1 MKKVLAISSVLLGV
15 VFLAGC
21 RQQPVNQTQPTT
33 PAPVAK
39 QPATNQPIVTQPAPT
54 TPTLGITEEAISELS
69 KVGYSNWKTYSLK
82 TLQIDLP
89 TFFDK
94 DAVSAPENF
103 KIIQSADQYL
113 KKNVAYAG
121 SIGCEESD
129 CKSDGGSDGF
139 ISIFSYTGKTPLN
152 AIKDVCVKIK
162 SDRPGVSCAPKK
174 FVTISGL
181 EAYELG
187 LEENYWSVG
196 NGNDT
201 YVFSIGN
208 SSGVVQGQKNNLWKT
223 IIEAV
228 RPIKK

>member
-1 MKKVLAISSVLLGV
+1 MKKVLAISSMLLGV

-21 RQQPVNQTQPTT
+21 GQKPVSQTQPTT
-33 PAPVAK
+33 PAPVAQTPA
-39 QPATNQPIVTQPAPT
+39 QPVATQPAPT
-54 TPTLGITEEAISELS
+54 TPVLGITEKTINDLS

-82 TLQIDLP
+82 TLQFDLP

-103 KIIQSADQYL
+103 RIIQSADQDL
-113 KKNVAYAG
+113 KKDVAYIG
-121 SIGCEESD
+121 SIGCEEKD
-129 CKSDGGSDGF
+129 CQDDGGTDGF
-139 ISIFSYTGKTPLN
+139 VSIFSYTGKTPLG
-152 AIKDVCVKIK
+152 ALKDVCAKME
-162 SDRPGVSCAPKK
+162 SEQPGGSCAPKK
-174 FVTISGL
+174 FITTSGL

-196 NGNDT
+196 NGTET

-208 SSGVVQGQKNNLWKT
+208 SSGVVLGQKNNLWKT
-223 IIEAV
+223 IIETA

>member
-1 MKKVLAISSVLLGV
+1 MKKVLAISSVLFGV

-21 RQQPVNQTQPTT
+21 GQQPVSQTQPTT
-33 PAPVAK
+33 PAPVAQTPA
-39 QPATNQPIVTQPAPT
+39 QPVATQPAPT
-54 TPTLGITEEAISELS
+54 TPALGITEKVISDFS
-69 KVGYSNWKTYSLK
+69 KIGYSSWKTYSLK
-82 TLQIDLP
+82 TLQLDLP

-103 KIIQSADQYL
+103 KIIQSADQDL
-113 KKNVAYAG
+113 KKDAAYIG
-121 SIGCEESD
+121 SIGCEEAD
-129 CKSDGGSDGF
+129 CKSDGGTDGF
-139 ISIFSYTGKTPLN
+139 VSIFSYVGKTPLD
-152 AIKDVCVKIK
+152 ALKDVCVKIK
-162 SDRPGVSCAPKK
+162 SELPGVSCAPKK
-174 FVTISGL
+174 FVTTSGL

-196 NGNDT
+196 NGTDT